1 MCIVLTTISITPD
14 YIDMNEIAK
23 KIQVLKLSLSVI
35 TSEDDL
41 LKVTSKNLNELRSL
55 YSDNKPSF
63 GKNDIEFLKSIAELE
78 ENLILLRN
86 YILIRKRL
94 EYAERAETLLKN
106 LQVISIK
113 FDGYAVAEVIN
124 KEIEKVADLTKH
136 LPSVTSVVRNS
147 IAPKKIPD
155 FTKKKRS
162 PQKQYRPV
170 YTKTNARSASNP
182 PAIYN
187 PPPIYSEK
195 HSNNKVANQGLI
207 TATGGYSNR
216 LCTRCGQRI
225 PQARVDLMPNVL
237 RCVNCQ
243 SNVEETQD
251 TRAKADEGF
260 GGSREDIRKM
270 KARQWGEIANRGI
283 IGMAKRNKKKK

>member
-1 MCIVLTTISITPD
+1 
-14 YIDMNEIAK
+14 MNEIAK

-41 LKVTSKNLNELRSL
+41 FKVISKNLNELRRL
-55 YSDNKPSF
+55 YGHNKSSF
-63 GKNDIEFLKSIAELE
+63 GKDDIESLKSIAELE

-106 LQVISIK
+106 LQAISKK
-113 FDGYAVAEVIN
+113 FDGYAVDEVIN
-124 KEIEKVADLTKH
+124 KEIEKVTDLAKH
-136 LPSVTSVVRNS
+136 LPSVTSAVRNS
-147 IAPKKIPD
+147 ITPKKNLD
-155 FTKKKRS
+155 FTKRKQS
-162 PQKQYRPV
+162 PQKQYSPV
-170 YTKTNARSASNP
+170 YTNTNARSVSNP

-187 PPPIYSEK
+187 PPPTYSEK
-195 HSNNKVANQGLI
+195 HSKNKVANQELI
-207 TATGGYSNR
+207 AATGGYSNR

-237 RCVNCQ
+237 RCVRCQ

-251 TRAKADEGF
+251 TRTKADEGF

-270 KARQWGEIANRGI
+270 KARQWGEVANRGV
-283 IGMAKRNKKKK
+283 IGMAKRNRKKK